1 MDVNV
6 AVAVGDVWMGL
17 LWSLRSG
24 AGAFG
29 LGLTETLTRFLADLL
44 LFFVNFFLWPKGR
57 SRTSSC
63 GNAAVLRL
71 LCNFWLGFLRCATAK
86 NN

>member
-44 LFFVNFFLWPKGR
+44 LFFVNFFLCLLHFFFLIFFYIISR
-57 SRTSSC
+57 SLSQRNRGHNISI
-63 GNAAVLRL
+63 
-71 LCNFWLGFLRCATAK
+71 
-86 NN
+86 

>member
-44 LFFVNFFLWPKGR
+44 LFFVNFFLCLLHFFFFFDLFLYNKQIFVPKKPWP
-57 SRTSSC
+57 
-63 GNAAVLRL
+63 
-71 LCNFWLGFLRCATAK
+71 
-86 NN
+86 

>member
-44 LFFVNFFLWPKGR
+44 FFFLGDGEMRKWGAPKG
-57 SRTSSC
+57 
-63 GNAAVLRL
+63 
-71 LCNFWLGFLRCATAK
+71 
-86 NN
+86 